1 MQSDQRGPELT
12 AEQLRKVADVDSFGF
27 ETTAGLEPAPHMVG
41 QERAVEAIEFGLE
54 IDDPRYNLYI
64 SGDPGTGRQT
74 AALAMVSQVAS
85 ERLPRFDWCYVYNFE
100 QPAEPRALALPSGR
114 ARRFARDIDGFVL
127 ASRRELR
134 RAFTDDLYTKRRD
147 DLLRAVD
154 TQHTALLEQLQQ
166 EALALGFL
174 LQGTPAGLQ
183 ILPRKVLTGVATES
197 PGSQISERE
206 PSPPSIESRP
216 MTRDEFEAL
225 SKDEQQQLQANQE
238 LVQAAVNRMLPLIR
252 TLEEEARAKVRRLDH
267 EIARTAIEHLSESL
281 QADYA
286 AIQSAGDYLRALT
299 QDVIAHADVLGK
311 PAEDSTADPGTGPDL
326 DTLTIP
332 GEDEDTPKEQSLGV
346 QENPDADSG
355 QGSGVPLDEDL
366 RVRPNLAALL
376 RRYKVNVVTF
386 HRNGD
391 HAPVVQ
397 ETNPTYS
404 NLMGRIE
411 YGTRDGLPY
420 TDHLMIRPGALH
432 RANGGFLI
440 LQATDVL
447 GQARSWDAVKR
458 MLRFGSIASES
469 ISESQGPPPSGSL
482 RPQPIP
488 AEIKVVLIGDTET
501 YSLLMSRD
509 AEFHHLFKVRADF
522 DSEMPRDARAE
533 HFYATFAGDV
543 ARRSKSPPLTARA
556 VAALV
561 EEGSRWIEDQEKL
574 STQLGSLSDLTV
586 EACYWAKKDDSP
598 VTGRLHVDKAIE
610 SRQRRLGQ
618 ISDKIDQLIYQGTTM
633 IDTSQVVLGQVN
645 GLTVLRQGD
654 HSFGKPVRITA
665 RTSPGWAGVVDL
677 EREIGESGPSHS
689 KGVLILSG
697 YLAGRFSQEYPLSLA
712 ASLCFEQLYD
722 EVDGDSASSAELYA
736 MLSCLAGVG
745 IKQSLAV
752 TGSVNQRGKIQAVG
766 GVTHKIESFFRIC
779 NQRGLTRDQGVI
791 IPEANIR
798 NLMLRNEVVEAVR
811 AGQFHVHAIS
821 TIDDGIELL
830 TGIPAGKPDPT
841 GRYLEGTIN
850 ARVTSTLR
858 TYGERV
864 QAFGLPAQVTRYRSG
879 NKNEGRTE
887 QS

>member
-12 AEQLRKVADVDSFGF
+12 AEQLRKVTDADGFGF

-41 QERAVEAIEFGLE
+41 QARAVEAIEFGLE

-85 ERLPRFDWCYVYNFE
+85 QRLPRFDWCYVYNFE
-100 QPAEPRALALPSGR
+100 QPAEPRALALPLGR
-114 ARRFARDIDGFVL
+114 ARRFSRDIDGLVL

-154 TQHTALLEQLQQ
+154 AQHTALLEQLQQ
-166 EALALGFL
+166 QALALGFL

-183 ILPRKVLTGVATES
+183 ILPRKLLTQAATES
-197 PGSQISERE
+197 PSSQISERE
-206 PSPPSIESRP
+206 PSPSSIESRP

-225 SKDEQQQLQANQE
+225 SPDEQQQLQANQE

-252 TLEEEARAKVRRLDH
+252 TLEEEARAKVRRLDQ
-267 EIARTAIEHLSESL
+267 EVARTAIEHLSESL

-286 AIQSAGDYLRALT
+286 AIQPAGDYLRALT

-311 PAEDSTADPGTGPDL
+311 PLEDSTADPGAGPDP

-332 GEDEDTPKEQSLGV
+332 DEEEDTPKEQSFGV

-366 RVRPNLAALL
+366 RVRPNLNALL
-376 RRYKVNVVTF
+376 RRYKVNVVTV

-447 GQARSWDAVKR
+447 GQARSWDAVKH

-469 ISESQGPPPSGSL
+469 ISESQGLPPSGSL

-488 AEIKVVLIGDTET
+488 AEVKVVLIGDSET

-509 AEFHHLFKVRADF
+509 SEFHHLFKVRADF
-522 DSEMPRDARAE
+522 DSEMPRDARTE

-543 ARRSKSPPLTARA
+543 ARRSESPPLTARA
-556 VAALV
+556 VAVLV

-586 EACYWAKKDDSP
+586 EACYWAQKDDSS
-598 VTGRLHVDKAIE
+598 VTDRSHVDKAIV
-610 SRQRRLGQ
+610 SRHRRLGQ

-633 IDTSQVVLGQVN
+633 IDTSRVVLGQVN

-677 EREIGESGPSHS
+677 EREVGESGPSHS

-712 ASLCFEQLYD
+712 ASLCFEQIYD

-736 MLSCLAGVG
+736 LLSCLAGVG

-752 TGSVNQRGKIQAVG
+752 TGSVNQRGEVQAVG

-798 NLMLRNEVVEAVR
+798 NLMLRTEVVEAVR
-811 AGQFHVHAIS
+811 AGIFHVYAIS
-821 TIDDGIELL
+821 TIDEGIELL

-858 TYGERV
+858 TYSERV
-864 QAFGLPAQVTRYRSG
+864 QAFGLPAPVTHHRSG
-879 NKNEGRTE
+879 K
-887 QS
+887 

>member
-1 MQSDQRGPELT
+1 MQSDQRSPELT

-64 SGDPGTGRQT
+64 SGDPGAGRQT

-100 QPAEPRALALPSGR
+100 QPAEPRAVALPSGR

-154 TQHTALLEQLQQ
+154 TQHAALLEQLQQ
-166 EALALGFL
+166 ETLALGFL

-183 ILPRKVLTGVATES
+183 ILPRKVTPQAATES
-197 PGSQISERE
+197 PGSQILERE

-238 LVQAAVNRMLPLIR
+238 LVQAAINRMLPLIR

-267 EIARTAIEHLSESL
+267 EVARTAIEHLSESL

-299 QDVIAHADVLGK
+299 EDVIAHADVLGK
-311 PAEDSTADPGTGPDL
+311 PADDSTADPGAGPDL
-326 DTLTIP
+326 DTLTIS
-332 GEDEDTPKEQSLGV
+332 GEDEDSPTEQSLGV

-366 RVRPNLAALL
+366 RVRPNLTALL

-469 ISESQGPPPSGSL
+469 VSESPGLPPSGSL

-488 AEIKVVLIGDTET
+488 AEIRVVLIGDGET

-522 DSEMPRDARAE
+522 DSEMPRDAHTE

-543 ARRSKSPPLTARA
+543 ARRSESPPLTARA
-556 VAALV
+556 VAALA

-586 EACYWAKKDDSP
+586 EACYWAKKDNSG
-598 VTGRLHVDKAIE
+598 VTDRSHVDKAIE

-633 IDTSQVVLGQVN
+633 IDTSRVVLGQVN

-712 ASLCFEQLYD
+712 ASLCFEQMYD

-736 MLSCLAGVG
+736 LLSCLAGVG

-752 TGSVNQRGKIQAVG
+752 TGSVNQRGEVQAVG

-779 NQRGLTRDQGVI
+779 NQRGLTGDQGVI

-811 AGQFHVHAIS
+811 ARRFHVYAIS
-821 TIDDGIELL
+821 AIDEGIELL

-858 TYGERV
+858 TYSERV
-864 QAFGLPAQVTRYRSG
+864 QAFGLLAPVTHYRSG
-879 NKNEGRTE
+879 NQNAGHTQR
-887 QS
+887 S

>member
-1 MQSDQRGPELT
+1 MEMTMQSDQRGPELT
-12 AEQLRKVADVDSFGF
+12 AGQLRKVADAGRFGF
-27 ETTAGLEPAPHMVG
+27 ETTASLGPAPHMVG
-41 QERAVEAIEFGLE
+41 QERAVEAIEFALE

-74 AALAMVSQVAS
+74 AALAMVTQVAS
-85 ERLPRFDWCYVYNFE
+85 QRPPRSDWCYVYNFE
-100 QPAEPRALALPSGR
+100 QPTEPRALALPIGR
-114 ARRFARDIDGFVL
+114 ARKFARDIDGFVL

-147 DLLRAVD
+147 DLLRALD
-154 TQHTALLEQLQQ
+154 AQHAALLEQLQQ

-174 LQGTPAGLQ
+174 LQGTPSGLQ
-183 ILPRKVLTGVATES
+183 IIPRKALNPAAMGSTS
-197 PGSQISERE
+197 SQISDRE
-206 PSPPSIESRP
+206 SSPSPIESRP

-225 SKDEQQQLQANQE
+225 SKDEQQQLHANQE
-238 LVQAAVNRMLPLIR
+238 LVQAAINRMLPLIR
-252 TLEEEARAKVRRLDH
+252 TLEEEARAKVRRLDQ
-267 EIARTAIEHLSESL
+267 EVARTAIEHLAESL
-281 QADYA
+281 QSDYGT
-286 AIQSAGDYLRALT
+286 IQSAGDYLRALT

-311 PAEDSTADPGTGPDL
+311 PAEESSADPGAAPDL

-332 GEDEDTPKEQSLGV
+332 GDEADSPGEQSLGL
-346 QENPDADSG
+346 QENPDADSSQSG
-355 QGSGVPLDEDL
+355 GVPLDEDL
-366 RVRPNLAALL
+366 RVRPNLTALL
-376 RRYKVNVVTF
+376 RRYKVNVLTYY
-386 HRNGD
+386 RNGD

-404 NLMGRIE
+404 NLMGRID

-447 GQARSWDAVKR
+447 GQVRSWDAVKR

-469 ISESQGPPPSGSL
+469 ISESQGLPPSGSL
-482 RPQPIP
+482 RPQPVP
-488 AEIKVVLIGDTET
+488 AEIKVVLIGDSET

-522 DSEMPRDARAE
+522 DSEMPRDDRAE

-543 ARRSKSPPLTARA
+543 ARRTESPPLTAQA
-556 VAALV
+556 VATLV

-586 EACYWAKKDDSP
+586 EACYWAKKGDSP
-598 VTGRLHVDKAIE
+598 VTDRRHVDQAIQ

-618 ISDKIDQLIYQGTTM
+618 LSDKIDQLIYQGTTM
-633 IDTSQVVLGQVN
+633 IDTSLIVLGQVN

-654 HSFGKPVRITA
+654 YSFGKPVRITA

-712 ASLCFEQLYD
+712 ASLCFEQVYD

-736 MLSCLAGVG
+736 LLSCLAGVG

-752 TGSVNQRGKIQAVG
+752 TGSVNQRGEIQAVG

-779 NQRGLTRDQGVI
+779 NQRGLTMDQGVI
-791 IPEANIR
+791 IPEANVR
-798 NLMLRNEVVEAVR
+798 NLMLQNEVVEAVR
-811 AGQFHVHAIS
+811 AGRFHVYAIS
-821 TIDDGIELL
+821 TIDEGIELL

-858 TYGERV
+858 IYSERV
-864 QAFGLPAQVTRYRSG
+864 QAFGLPAPATHSRPG
-879 NKNEGRTE
+879 H
-887 QS
+887 